1 MIIIDCRKTKQI
13 EEYPVSEGGCETGRW
28 HSLECEVLAS
38 AQEKVEITD
47 YQANCPLFS
56 CITPLRMLL
65 LRRTDPAAWRVV
77 DTLMDHNDD
86 RDLTDNPA
94 WKVHLVLMVNFV
106 QKHLRLD
113 FTEAEIKRAIGIL
126 RTNSV
131 REVGGEIFLLFLF
144 HRELI

>member
-1 MIIIDCRKTKQI
+1 M
-13 EEYPVSEGGCETGRW
+13 
-28 HSLECEVLAS
+28 LAS

-65 LRRTDPAAWRVV
+65 LRRTNPAAWRVV

-131 REVGGEIFLLFLF
+131 REVGGEIFFLFLF